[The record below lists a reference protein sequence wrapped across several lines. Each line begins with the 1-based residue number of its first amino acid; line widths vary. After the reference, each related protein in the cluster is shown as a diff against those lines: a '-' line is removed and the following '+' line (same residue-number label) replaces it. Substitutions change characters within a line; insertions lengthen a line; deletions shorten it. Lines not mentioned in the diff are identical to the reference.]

1 MPTGVTEAMNPA
13 GLIVSL
19 FPNPWAHMT
28 TRKGTAGPS
37 SGSQGDKGRDTIW
50 VKAMAY
56 LVSYLLSELTQEDVF
71 S

>member
-1 MPTGVTEAMNPA
+1 
-13 GLIVSL
+13 
-19 FPNPWAHMT
+19 MT